1 MKSTVTTIFDY
12 QSFPIP
18 EELRR
23 WRIPDAE
30 IQARLETLSHNHS
43 VETEPDTVE
52 ALDGVACKGESTV
65 SRWNRPNLQFYPGR
79 KLCSETMENA
89 LIGAK
94 LGETRTV
101 STEEGDI
108 TLTVNRIVRRR
119 HMPVGDELV
128 QEEHIPGVSTL
139 EDFARWYR
147 ETHEPEQRYNAKMRM
162 AYALL
167 HQITDRSQ
175 YAIDEEEK
183 RAHVTERVNLIYEAY
198 LKAGIDPTIPEE
210 GTDFLTEEQAKEKM
224 YRQFASTFPMA
235 VASEYL
241 VRTLDGV
248 EDVDAF
254 CQAGLEKL
262 AADNHLTVEEL
273 LQGNGIYV
281 CREQLLQNR
290 ALELLADYAE
300 QYLEA

>member
-1 MKSTVTTIFDY
+1 MKSTITNLYDY
-12 QSFPIP
+12 KSASIP

-30 IQARLETLSHNHS
+30 IQARLDTLSHNHS

-65 SRWNRPNLQFYPGR
+65 PRWNRPNLQFYPGR

-94 LGETRTV
+94 LGETRMV
-101 STEEGDI
+101 HTEEGNI
-108 TLTVNRIVRRR
+108 TLTVTRIVRRR
-119 HMPVGDELV
+119 HMPVGDALV
-128 QEEHIPGVSTL
+128 QAEHIPGVSTL
-139 EDFARWYR
+139 ADFARWYR
-147 ETHEPEQRYNAKMRM
+147 ETNAPERQYNAKMRM
-162 AYALL
+162 AYYLL
-167 HQITDRSQ
+167 HQITDRSE
-175 YAIDEEEK
+175 YDINETEK
-183 RAHVTERVNLIYEAY
+183 KAHVSERVELIYQAY

-224 YRQFASTFPMA
+224 YRQFESTFPMA

-241 VRTLDGV
+241 VRTLDGID
-248 EDVDAF
+248 DVDAF

-262 AADNHLTVEEL
+262 AADNHLTVEKL
-273 LQGNGIYV
+273 LQDNGIYV
-281 CREQLLQNR
+281 CQEQLLQNR
-290 ALELLADYAE
+290 ALELLADHAE

>member
-1 MKSTVTTIFDY
+1 MKSTVTTLYDY
-12 QSFPIP
+12 KTAPIP
-18 EELRR
+18 EELRH

-30 IQARLETLSHNHS
+30 IQERLETLSHNHS

-52 ALDGVACKGESTV
+52 ALDSVACKGESTV
-65 SRWNRPNLQFYPGR
+65 PRWNRPNLQFYPGR
-79 KLCSETMENA
+79 KLCSEVIEKA

-101 STEEGDI
+101 HTEEGDI
-108 TLTVNRIVRRR
+108 TLTVTRIVRRR
-119 HMPVGDELV
+119 YMEVGDALV
-128 QEEHIPGVSTL
+128 QAENIPGVSTVS
-139 EDFARWYR
+139 DFTRWYR
-147 ETHEPEQRYNAKMRM
+147 ETNEPEQQYNAKMRM

-167 HQITDRSQ
+167 HQITDNSQ

-224 YRQFASTFPMA
+224 YRQFESTFPMA

-241 VRTLDGV
+241 VRTLGGV
-248 EDVDAF
+248 ADVDAF
-254 CQAGLEKL
+254 CQMGLEKL
-262 AADNHLTVEEL
+262 ATDNHLTVEAL
-273 LQGNGIYV
+273 LQDNGVYV
-281 CREQLLQNR
+281 CQEQLLQNK
-290 ALELLADYAE
+290 ALELLAAYAE
-300 QYLEA
+300 QFLEA